1 MDLPASHV
9 YIRWTFLVLV
19 PIAAWL
25 LLSAARSGRLKP
37 LYDRHVRQTRRE
49 RMFLASLAFFL
60 GFGGVR
66 IITHMIRAGI
76 GPFHDISSGGRHLH
90 HLVFGIIL
98 LLLVGYSWLAQVGTG
113 EGGMT
118 WLGRVT
124 CLLYGLA
131 AALTLDEYALWLNL
145 RDVYWA
151 REGRASVHAVF
162 FFGGLLSVGIWCAPF
177 WHALTREAVRVLRIG
192 SSGQK

>member
-162 FFGGLLSVGIWCAPF
+162 FFGGLLSVGIWGAPF

>member
-37 LYDRHVRQTRRE
+37 LYDKHVRQTRRE

-162 FFGGLLSVGIWCAPF
+162 FFGGLLSVGIWGAPF

-192 SSGQK
+192 ASGQK

>member
-37 LYDRHVRQTRRE
+37 LYDKHVRQTRRE

-151 REGRASVHAVF
+151 REGRASVHAVL
-162 FFGGLLSVGIWCAPF
+162 FFGGLLSVGIWGAPF

>member
-37 LYDRHVRQTRRE
+37 LYDKHVRQTRRE
-49 RMFLASLAFFL
+49 RMFLASMAFFL

-113 EGGMT
+113 EGGTT

-162 FFGGLLSVGIWCAPF
+162 FFGGLLSVGIWGAPF

-192 SSGQK
+192 ASGQK

>member
-1 MDLPASHV
+1 MVCGS
-9 YIRWTFLVLV
+9 
-19 PIAAWL
+19 
-25 LLSAARSGRLKP
+25 S
-37 LYDRHVRQTRRE
+37 
-49 RMFLASLAFFL
+49 
-60 GFGGVR
+60 
-66 IITHMIRAGI
+66 RAGI

-124 CLLYGLA
+124 CVLYGLA

-162 FFGGLLSVGIWCAPF
+162 FFGGLLSVGIWGAPF

-192 SSGQK
+192 ASGQK

>member
-37 LYDRHVRQTRRE
+37 LYDKHVRQTRRE

-113 EGGMT
+113 EGGTT

-162 FFGGLLSVGIWCAPF
+162 FFGGLLSVGIWGAPF

-192 SSGQK
+192 ASGQK

>member
-37 LYDRHVRQTRRE
+37 LYDKHVRQTRRE
-49 RMFLASLAFFL
+49 RMFLASLTFFL

-113 EGGMT
+113 EGGTT

-162 FFGGLLSVGIWCAPF
+162 FFGGLLSVGIWGAPF

-192 SSGQK
+192 ASGQK

>member
-1 MDLPASHV
+1 MPASHT
-9 YIRWTFLVLV
+9 YIRWTFVVLL
-19 PIAAWL
+19 PPAAWL

-49 RMFLASLAFFL
+49 RMFLASVAFFL

-66 IITHMIRAGI
+66 IVTHMIRAGI
-76 GPFHDISSGGRHLH
+76 GPFHDISSGGRHVH
-90 HLVFGIIL
+90 HLVFGILL

-118 WLGRVT
+118 WLGRLMCV
-124 CLLYGLA
+124 LYGLA

-151 REGRASVHAVF
+151 REGQASVHAVF
-162 FFGGLLSVGIWCAPF
+162 FFGGLLSVGIWGAPF
-177 WHALTREAVRVLRIG
+177 WHALTHEAVRVLRG
-192 SSGQK
+192 KSPAAK

>member
-37 LYDRHVRQTRRE
+37 LYDKHVRQTRRE

-124 CLLYGLA
+124 CVLYGLA

-162 FFGGLLSVGIWCAPF
+162 FFGGLLSVGIWGAPF

-192 SSGQK
+192 ASGQK

>member
-37 LYDRHVRQTRRE
+37 LYDKHVRQTRRE

-151 REGRASVHAVF
+151 REGRTSVHAVF
-162 FFGGLLSVGIWCAPF
+162 FFGGLLSVGIWGAPF

-192 SSGQK
+192 ASGQK

>member
-37 LYDRHVRQTRRE
+37 LYDKHVRQTRRE

-162 FFGGLLSVGIWCAPF
+162 FFGGLLSVGIWGAPF